1 MKKGSSMA
9 ATNKTNKGQ
18 VKEDGKLKK
27 DKKYI
32 IQGLN
37 GGPREDEAPQKI
49 TKGKSGKTESIELK
63 LGTTELPLED
73 AQLVLDQYKKL
84 KTDDRFV
91 NTSGFLTELFRKL
104 QPLEKGQST
113 RLEVDMTVRQF
124 QDYSEGFKY
133 KMDAKPRG
141 YALII
146 SNGTFYQI
154 PGDPLSRELPKR
166 PGADTD
172 AENLE
177 TVLTGLGFRVVRKD
191 NLKKWEMEHEI
202 KTIARADHKAFDCFL
217 LILSSHGNLGK
228 LYGSDGQQV
237 MMSQQLKLFKTEACK
252 DLKGK
257 PKLCFFQA
265 CPVGEEDVL
274 VVADTA
280 ALAMEGTNKGKK
292 NISDEKP
299 KFLINDV
306 DFLVGYSSLP
316 GSVSYRSEQSSS
328 FYLNSLYKNLKDKGE
343 AYDLVTILEDVN
355 RELTAKKAKYR
366 AGDVNAVSTFVSCLR
381 GPIFFQ

>member
-1 MKKGSSMA
+1 MA
-9 ATNKTNKGQ
+9 ASNKTTKGQ
-18 VKEDGKLKK
+18 GKEDGKLKK

-32 IQGLN
+32 VQGLN
-37 GGPREDEAPQKI
+37 GGPQEDETPQKI

-63 LGTTELPLED
+63 LGTTELPLAD

-104 QPLEKGQST
+104 QPLEKGHST
-113 RLEVDMTVRQF
+113 RLEVDMIVRQF

-133 KMDAKPRG
+133 KMDAKPR
-141 YALII
+141 
-146 SNGTFYQI
+146 
-154 PGDPLSRELPKR
+154 
-166 PGADTD
+166 
-172 AENLE
+172 ENLE

-217 LILSSHGNLGK
+217 LILSSHGNIGK
-228 LYGSDGQQV
+228 LYGSDGQQIL
-237 MMSQQLKLFKTEACK
+237 MSQQLKLFKQETCK

-280 ALAMEGTNKGKK
+280 TLPMEGNNKGEKS
-292 NISDEKP
+292 IPDDKP